1 MDDIAAFYANANVS
15 DLDPSPMIRFQR
27 YQSQTVSFNQSVF
40 VAKASREFLET
51 ERNKLSAIR
60 PHAELTMLE
69 AKKYEKA
76 AWSQDNEAKILL
88 NEIKDVQG
96 TADTLVID
104 IQGIW
109 EKSTFE

>member
-15 DLDPSPMIRFQR
+15 DIDPAPMLRLQR
-27 YQSQTVSFNQSVF
+27 YQGQTVSFNQSVF
-40 VAKASREFLET
+40 VTKASREFLAT

-96 TADTLVID
+96 TAETLVID
-104 IQGIW
+104 IQGML
-109 EKSTFE
+109 EKFTSK